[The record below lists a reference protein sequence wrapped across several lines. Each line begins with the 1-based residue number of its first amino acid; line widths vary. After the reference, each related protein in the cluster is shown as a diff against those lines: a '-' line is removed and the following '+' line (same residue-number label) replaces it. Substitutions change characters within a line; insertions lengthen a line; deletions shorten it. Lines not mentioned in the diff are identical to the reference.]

1 MTDSKSTQHTPSKLS
16 NEATRHPPFMF
27 RLVNS
32 TASFGSLKFSLESQ
46 NAQFDGNM
54 NKDQPTG
61 TRTTG
66 RPRCALIE
74 SSTVILTHIEF
85 QLEAIISPL
94 LITST
99 DSSPDASSFVTLV
112 SCVIQTGTPL
122 IPSFTEI
129 MSEQPSS
136 TAAVVTVASASISS
150 LSLLGESGI
159 ASTVNSKSSSPRLST
174 IVTTS
179 HFHNLTATPLP
190 HSQPRHRPT
199 QVLAGNEMVRVDDA
213 LYGTVAS
220 ILGHSQSFDL
230 INSTLLECE
239 NPRTTRNEDDATIKN
254 ITGTHTFT
262 SWTGSFRNETG
273 FTHYHF
279 TSCIITSTEQTQ
291 AFNIILIAGLSGAV
305 KLTNCSFTIDCKSYD
320 VTLMNLRGVTEGKQ
334 SLSIDS
340 CSVKFDKNETL
351 PQTSTQIQ
359 TYYSIMTDITHSTF
373 ESPKGDSRTRTFVA
387 FDSVAFIQTN
397 NCLFKGQTTSSSGSV
412 FLHSNAYQILLLSD
426 SLFEGNKAGGHGGS
440 LATNYA
446 HQSFSRCVFRK
457 NEADMRG
464 GALYMHYPQHLFLE
478 DTHFDNNKAKEKLTT
493 TNDYAHYRGN
503 DIHLTTHN
511 ISFFSTVNVIG
522 CTSST
527 PSNKIGFYHTA
538 VNNADFADQKKFFPA
553 PIETKAKQLFV
564 ETGRTGE
571 DCDESNPCSF
581 VSAAISKAESIFTQI
596 HVAVG
601 DYSLS
606 DETITKSIQIVG
618 QGWMVNSTKSTILK
632 MGEVC
637 VGSNGNLTLTS
648 LSLKPLNTSSVILSH
663 SAATATSLVKDVRIE
678 NVAQHTVPL
687 FSFSQGKATLRVC
700 TFNTIA
706 LTTSAAVSVSGS
718 ASLTLYQVWFMHIS
732 SLSTT
737 GGSCL
742 DVNTSA
748 SVSIEMSDASRCS
761 SNGPAGAFFITKVGS
776 STLTLK
782 SLIFTENKASLS
794 LSQIGNDIVLS
805 GFLPSFV
812 SISSPISSVSNK
824 PHCLVRDNLLDCQ
837 IQNFQIPNFGY
848 HEYGIHHP
856 INTRFYFGLP
866 MSQFKG
872 VSQTVNNLVSPGTQV
887 DIRIKNTD
895 TIIMED
901 TTFTNRKADLRLLVI
916 QHNSTSPT
924 SRYLLREDV
933 TLRLIS
939 GQIQLPADP
948 LTTPFI
954 VDGSNSLLL
963 LGSTTITLPPILSR
977 PFIINKAGTT
987 HMNGAGFNS
996 HLSLQGCSFI
1006 ESLSGTVNVDY
1017 RTISNV
1023 HSDVDGSYLNAKNTS
1038 LQFQRFEFVNCSAKN
1053 GGALFAVLD
1062 GSNFIQFQFYA
1073 PYTTSFRDCRATALD
1088 ENGVLVGKG
1097 GAIYVKGTST
1107 DARPI
1112 RFNTTALNHARF
1124 ENNTAGRGNDIFI
1137 ESSLFAGKTVDQIPV
1152 FGGGSLSSMYRVAIE
1167 GRDSEEDKETIHY
1180 FLPSPSI
1187 SVNGSVIEPISGVSG
1202 KDDDNC
1208 KWVDTPC
1215 ATLEFGVKHLKQ
1227 KYEDG
1232 RHFPQQIRFVWN
1244 MTYTEKAIVITEQDI
1259 TVSGTTTT
1267 NAKTAKVLRSIL
1279 EVDKDAVEGSF
1290 IFTINNTA
1298 QLAVTNLDIHPI
1310 AKCGLFDLK
1319 DDAHSLKLDGV
1330 GVICSDS
1337 ESYRH
1342 PFIKSTKHPVTLQNC
1357 HFNTTDESRGPAICA
1372 VPLVSFSSTEHS
1384 FSIKSSS
1391 FKSFS
1396 VSGHALLAITT
1407 EQPISFVSVKFD
1419 DITQTVSG
1427 KARCIHVTSSSL
1439 GTVVTASLWTGSF
1452 SPTQHLLDFVG
1463 CDSSLT
1469 SDHPFF
1475 ESSLLFHLLPPT
1487 GTVVAGQTPDNEE
1500 SEHPE
1505 CGTDRLRCSTLNSAL
1520 SSALSHSLSTHI
1532 DVAGQVNLSSP
1543 LEVTTTATFSSSSGK
1558 QTVAQSSAG
1567 TVTMNKIGDTLS
1579 FVSLMFSLD
1588 HSSLISSLFHVS
1600 TGTLS
1605 LTACD
1610 IGTPTMTT
1618 LNEICLSLAD
1628 VADGA
1633 SLSLTGSVF
1642 QNVKFS
1648 HPSLGTAIVLRL
1660 GSSFSSDTASLF
1672 SSVSSNAAG
1681 SLVFVESADISS
1693 TAQLPSF
1700 ILLKTTMEPLP
1711 SRLFTDE
1718 EKKRFVGKVDG
1729 KDAESLLFFWFPHS
1743 ANDATLDVDGNGEDH
1758 PNCGLPQLPC
1768 RTLETGFTS
1777 LKATKSALFLNSP
1790 DRIKTVLATAFAEQT
1805 IKSKN
1810 EKHEVT
1816 IECMGGLTVSTNQ
1829 QLILYTIAFVFEA
1842 GKRTS
1847 PFASVS
1853 AGSLQLMSCSFGTDT
1868 PTALG
1873 SSLLHVKGSVEVES
1887 SSFSKLSTTDEKG
1900 LIWMEQANQNIV
1912 SFVSTTIACCTS
1924 SSAPLI
1930 SLTLSSTSRQDS
1942 WDFDFSGISFT
1953 EPSSNDAP
1961 TGTLVFIS
1969 GSSFATQIVP
1979 SRFPLINSET
1989 DENKFWGFDSLTSVD
2004 SSLLVYLVEIGS
2016 EVDVDGKKGKD
2027 IAYCGHFGVACQTIG
2042 KGIGRGTAEHASKQ
2056 INIQDATKMDERIT
2070 PNSITLS
2077 IVGETGQQPIS
2088 VLEEGQFEIKNGKL
2102 VLSSL
2107 SFETDVA
2114 SFARSLIALHTA
2126 GSLTITSCSF
2136 TSFSSSTS
2144 PSVLSA
2150 TIQPTQSVTLS
2161 NTSFISCNSTAST
2174 RSGVLDVT
2182 LSEGSTFTLTHST
2195 KPFASCSSP
2204 KATANQIFI
2213 SSPSFGQRHQL
2224 RWQTLL
2230 GKEGDHPVPVPLFLY
2245 FSSLGEEVFISND
2258 SCDVSVCGFSEYP
2271 CASLAA
2277 LHSRIEDTPDTTVT
2291 FRTSIDHSAELT
2303 FTEDTTLAGNEQHLV
2318 IKETSTSETP
2328 NSLFTIRAN
2337 MSIEQLFVEI
2347 PSTFQ
2352 HSSLLQCQSGS
2363 LEMSNCSLTQKGST
2377 PIPSTL
2383 IQILAGSSL
2392 SVSKTFFTRVI
2403 SSNEKAGVISAI
2415 ITESTYFLLN
2425 NNTFA
2430 SCSCSGQANAI
2441 FLELENTTTVHADS
2455 FDYLMTDLV
2464 LDSSSSNSDTEIEID
2479 VFVVGN
2485 NLDKTMTSTKW
2496 ENSFSREK
2504 GSSLWGEDTA
2514 TGLNISL
2521 LPYLVALEGPV
2532 EIDDDGKGFEKCGHF
2547 FLFCNSL
2554 ELGLRRMKEASVA
2567 TMKVM
2572 EKITTTTLLEPKC
2585 DLCIYGNEES
2595 STLSFSLDGCFVNS
2609 PKDATPSSL
2618 SFSSLAIIV
2627 PSESNHQSL
2636 FSSLSGTLSFTS
2648 CTVTGSFSNPIIFSL
2663 ITLTTGDLLFSFTH
2677 SKSIALQS
2685 TPLIASSGS
2694 ITMTNC
2700 NFTSISR
2707 VDGLGCV
2714 LEADSSG
2721 SILVQHCLFVSCISN
2736 STTNWIHLL
2745 GADTHTLNK
2754 ENWEGTLNT
2763 SSLRSSVL
2771 LSTSLLSASSIS
2783 GADPFD
2789 PHSLLYEFYP
2799 RTTPRIVVQKDEKN
2813 EDHPLCGSGELPC
2826 LSVDTSVD
2834 LTKVRTVEINGEGE
2848 VKTQMKMDG
2857 DFLTIEGH
2865 KKRGVVKIVG
2875 KGQIVNNVFDDP
2887 DTLLLSFVS
2896 LDLSQSTLE
2905 EGGIVVNENGEVKLD
2920 SNIVSSLS
2928 TIRSSLIQLTGGQ
2941 AVVVNLT
2948 LTDLSFS
2955 PTVFDFSS
2963 FDSVSL
2969 SEISTTNCSIG
2980 KFVKASEGTRFSLK
2994 SSSFVGSTTTP
3005 SENEEQEEDLQEN
3018 VCDWPDSFMSLINT
3032 TSTIEM
3038 SKFSHLQI
3046 GAVEMDGGSL
3056 TIDGSIFH
3064 DNAVDNSSF
3073 PSVRRNIH
3081 CLAGRLT
3088 METLSGG
3095 DGQLAGSSAWIA
3107 VEEGCQFSSLI
3118 VDAHAPLFIP
3128 TLLPSLSKV
3137 ETNKKTAQ
3145 KTVKLAGKLL
3155 IPCGLSLEVFEW
3167 NEKSKTATD
3176 KSTEISLVTA
3186 NIQNWNETS
3195 LELILNESSLSNTL
3209 NVEHEWRLRLVFGDG
3224 VAGVEW
3230 ITLKQSRAAEK
3241 KAQTTQAM
3249 KVLLPI
3255 VISVIAAL
3263 ALFTIIVCVVCCRR
3277 KAKQS
3282 EEKQNLLNQQE
3293 LDHVEVK
3300 VDVEESM
3307 NMMADRFSNNF
3318 PPKTLSESKLEGA
3331 GFTGNVELT
3340 KKEDEEGEEE
3350 PHTTAKF
3357 LCEAM
3362 RCDGSFEMCVVD
3374 TRHSLHTRIHKPAP
3388 NAPPLPRF
3396 QIAFEI
3402 IEGLKRMSKED
3413 TLQRFLSKLN
3423 PHRILLGTEDQV
3435 FLKVEET
3442 AAVPPDKQQL
3452 HPPNANDPHPTPHP
3466 HHLDAISSYDNDNLQ
3481 RWVAPELGETDK
3493 TRDTAEGRSKEDLVK
3508 ASVFSLGLV
3517 LLEMETGIVPF
3528 GEIDG
3533 INAQRQLG
3541 TGTRPNMTDVGAEMK
3556 DLISECLDVD
3566 KTARPTLSTVEE
3578 RLIEIG
3584 QKTEQLTSGEA
3595 ESIQDQLKKRTA
3607 AAPI

>member
-1 MTDSKSTQHTPSKLS
+1 MLQFAFVSLLFLLSTEISTDLQTLFEHIPNEIRLPKADFNCEAYLFESTNISILGENGTVIKLLSQKLTQHAPNLPT
-16 NEATRHPPFMF
+16 NQEAKHPPFIF
-27 RLVNS
+27 RIVNS
-32 TASFGSLKFSLESQ
+32 TASFGSLKLSLESQ
-46 NAQFDGNM
+46 NAQFDKNM
-54 NKDQPTG
+54 IKDQTTG
-61 TRTTG
+61 TRAADF
-66 RPRCALIE
+66 PRCAIVE
-74 SSTVILTHIEF
+74 SSTLLLTQIEF
-85 QLEAIISPL
+85 QLETIISPL

-99 DSSPDASSFVTLV
+99 DSLADASSSVTLV
-112 SCVIQTGTPL
+112 SCVVQTGTPL

-136 TAAVVTVASASISS
+136 TAAVVTVASVSILS

-159 ASTVNSKSSSPRLST
+159 ASTVNSRSSPPHLST
-174 IVTTS
+174 IVTSS
-179 HFHNLTATPLP
+179 HFHNLTATPVP

-199 QVLAGNEMVRVDDA
+199 QVLTGNEMSRVDDA

-239 NPRTTRNEDDATIKN
+239 NPRTGRNADDPTIKN
-254 ITGTHTFT
+254 ITGTYTFT
-262 SWTGSFRNETG
+262 SSAGYFRNETG

-279 TSCIITSTEQTQ
+279 TSCIITSTEQT
-291 AFNIILIAGLSGAV
+291 ASFTIINIGSLSGAV
-305 KLTNCSFTIDCKSYD
+305 KLTSCSITIDCQHFH
-320 VTLMNLRGVTEGKQ
+320 VTVMFLKGAAEGRQ

-340 CSVKFDKNETL
+340 CCVKYDKNDAL
-351 PQTSTQIQ
+351 AQTNNQIL
-359 TYYSIMTDITHSTF
+359 TYYSVMTDITHSTF
-373 ESPKGDSRTRTFVA
+373 ESPKGDSRTRTFLPA
-387 FDSVAFIQTN
+387 DSVAFIQVN
-397 NCLFKGQTTSSSGSV
+397 NCRFKGQTTSSTGSV
-412 FLHSNAYQILLLSD
+412 FSFSGTYQICLLSD
-426 SLFEGNKAGGHGGS
+426 SLFEGNKAGAFGGS
-440 LATNYA
+440 VATSYA
-446 HQSFSRCVFRK
+446 HQSFSRCVFRQ

-464 GALYMHYPQHLFLE
+464 GALYLIHPQHLFFE
-478 DTHFDNNKAKEKLTT
+478 DTHFDNNKAKEKLST

-503 DIHLTTHN
+503 DIASTPN
-511 ISFFSTVNVIG
+511 CSFYTETNVIG

-527 PSNKIGFYHTA
+527 PSNKIGYYNSA
-538 VNNADFADQKKFFPA
+538 VGNADLADQNKYFPT
-553 PIETKAKQLFV
+553 PIETKVNQLFV

-571 DCDESNPCSF
+571 DCDESNPCPL
-581 VSAAISKAESIFTQI
+581 VSTAVSKAESIFTQI

-601 DYSLS
+601 DCSLS

-618 QGWMVNSTKSTILK
+618 QGWMVNSTKSTTLK
-632 MGEVC
+632 MGGVT
-637 VGSNGNLTLTS
+637 VGSYGNLTLTS
-648 LSLKPLNTSSVILSH
+648 LSLKPLNTSSVLLSH

-678 NVAQHTVPL
+678 NLEQHTVPL
-687 FSFSQGKATLRVC
+687 FSFSQGTATLRVC
-700 TFNTIA
+700 AFNTIA
-706 LTTSAAVSVSGS
+706 LTTSAAVSVNGS
-718 ASLTLYQVWFMHIS
+718 ASLTLYQVWFMHVS

-761 SNGPAGAFFITKVGS
+761 SNGPTGAFFITKVGS

-782 SLIFTENKASLS
+782 SLIFTENKASSS

-805 GFLPSFV
+805 GFPFSFV
-812 SISSPISSVSNK
+812 SISSPISSVSAK
-824 PHCLVRDNLLDCQ
+824 PHCLVVDSQLNGQ

-872 VSQTVNNLVSPGTQV
+872 VSQTVNDLVSPGTQV
-887 DIRIKNTD
+887 DIRIKND
-895 TIIMED
+895 VPIIMEE
-901 TTFTNRKADLRLLVI
+901 TTFSNRTAYLRLLVI

-924 SRYLLREDV
+924 SCYTLREDV
-933 TLRLIS
+933 TFRLIG

-948 LTTPFI
+948 DTTPFI
-954 VDGSNSLLL
+954 VDGSTSLFMLTT
-963 LGSTTITLPPILSR
+963 STITLPPILSR

-987 HMNGAGFNS
+987 HMNSASFNS
-996 HLSLQGCSFI
+996 TLSLQGCSFI
-1006 ESLSGTVNVDY
+1006 ESLSGTVKVDY
-1017 RTISNV
+1017 LTISNI
-1023 HSDVDGSYLNAKNTS
+1023 HSDVNGSYLNAKNTS
-1038 LQFQRFEFVNCSAKN
+1038 LQFHSFEFVNCSAQH
-1053 GGALFAVLD
+1053 GGALFVVLD
-1062 GSNFIQFQFYA
+1062 SSHYIQFQFIA

-1107 DARPI
+1107 NSRPI

-1124 ENNTAGRGNDIFI
+1124 ENNTAARGNDVFI

-1152 FGGGSLSSMYRVAIE
+1152 FGGGSLSNMYRVAIE

-1187 SVNGSVIEPISGVSG
+1187 SVNGSVIEPISGPSG
-1202 KDDDNC
+1202 TDDDNC
-1208 KWVDTPC
+1208 KWTGTHC
-1215 ATLEFGVKHLKQ
+1215 ATLTFGVKHLKQ

-1244 MTYTEKAIVITEQDI
+1244 MTYTEKAIVITDQDI

-1290 IFTINNTA
+1290 VFTIENKSL
-1298 QLAVTNLDIHPI
+1298 LAVTNLDIHPV
-1310 AKCGLFDLK
+1310 ARCGMFDLK

-1330 GVICSDS
+1330 CLICSDS

-1342 PFIKSTKHPVTLQNC
+1342 PLIKSTKHPVSLQNC
-1357 HFNTTDESRGPAICA
+1357 HFNTTDASIGQAIFA
-1372 VPLVSFSSTEHS
+1372 VPLVSFSSTEYS

-1396 VSGHALLAITT
+1396 VSGHALIAVTT
-1407 EQPISFVSVKFD
+1407 KQPISFVSVKFD

-1427 KARCIHVTSSSL
+1427 KARCVHVTSSSL
-1439 GTVVTASLWTGSF
+1439 STVVTPSGWSSF
-1452 SPTQHLLDFVG
+1452 TPTQPLLDFIG

-1532 DVAGQVNLSSP
+1532 NVAGQVNLSSP

-1567 TVTMNKIGDTLS
+1567 SVTMNKIGHTLS
-1579 FVSLMFSLD
+1579 CDSLMFSLD
-1588 HSSLISSLFHVS
+1588 HSR
-1600 TGTLS
+1600 TLS

-1610 IGTPTMTT
+1610 IGTPTVTSLSET
-1618 LNEICLSLAD
+1618 CLSLAD

-1648 HPSLGTAIVLRL
+1648 HPSLGSAIVLRL
-1660 GSSFSSDTASLF
+1660 GSSFSFDTSSLF
-1672 SSVSSNAAG
+1672 SSVSSNAIG

-1700 ILLKTTMEPLP
+1700 VLLKTTMEPLP

-1743 ANDATLDVDGNGEDH
+1743 AKEATLDVDANGEVH

-1768 RTLETGFTS
+1768 RTLESGFAS
-1777 LKATKSALFLNSP
+1777 LKATKSAVLLNNA
-1790 DRIKTVLATAFAEQT
+1790 DRIKTVLAAAFAEQT
-1805 IKSKN
+1805 IKSKS
-1810 EKHEVT
+1810 EKQEVT
-1816 IECMGGLTVSTNQ
+1816 IECSGGLSVSTNQ
-1829 QLILYTIAFVFEA
+1829 QLILDTIVFVFEA

-1868 PTALG
+1868 PTSLG
-1873 SSLLHVKGSVEVES
+1873 SSLLHVKGSLEVES

-1900 LIWMEQANQNIV
+1900 LIWMEQTDLNVV
-1912 SFVSTTIACCTS
+1912 SFVSTTITCCTS

-1930 SLTLSSTSRQDS
+1930 SLTFSSTSQQDS

-1953 EPSSNDAP
+1953 ESSSNDAP
-1961 TGTLVFIS
+1961 TGTLVFIA
-1969 GSSFATQIVP
+1969 GSSFATHIVP

-1989 DENKFWGFDSLTSVD
+1989 DENKFWGFDSSTSVD

-2027 IAYCGHFGVACQTIG
+2027 IAHCGHFGVACSTIG
-2042 KGIGRGTAEHASKQ
+2042 KGIGRGTAEDASKQ
-2056 INIQDATKMDERIT
+2056 INIQDATKVDERIT

-2077 IVGETGQQPIS
+2077 IVGETGQRPIS
-2088 VLEEGQFEIKNGKL
+2088 
-2102 VLSSL
+2102 
-2107 SFETDVA
+2107 
-2114 SFARSLIALHTA
+2114 
-2126 GSLTITSCSF
+2126 GSLAVTSCSF

-2144 PSVLSA
+2144 PSILSA
-2150 TIQPTQSVTLS
+2150 TIQPAQSVILS
-2161 NTSFISCNSTAST
+2161 EISFVSCNSTDST

-2182 LSEGSTFTLTHST
+2182 LSEGSTFTLTHSINR
-2195 KPFASCSSP
+2195 FASCSSP
-2204 KATANQIFI
+2204 KATANLIFI
-2213 SSPSFGQRHQL
+2213 SHPSLSESVISSCLQFVWTKTSDSL
-2224 RWQTLL
+2224 ADFA
-2230 GKEGDHPVPVPLFLY
+2230 GKEAEHPVP
-2245 FSSLGEEVFISND
+2245 I
-2258 SCDVSVCGFSEYP
+2258 
-2271 CASLAA
+2271 LAE
-2277 LHSRIEDTPDTTVT
+2277 S
-2291 FRTSIDHSAELT
+2291 TSI
-2303 FTEDTTLAGNEQHLV
+2303 
-2318 IKETSTSETP
+2318 
-2328 NSLFTIRAN
+2328 
-2337 MSIEQLFVEI
+2337 
-2347 PSTFQ
+2347 
-2352 HSSLLQCQSGS
+2352 
-2363 LEMSNCSLTQKGST
+2363 
-2377 PIPSTL
+2377 
-2383 IQILAGSSL
+2383 
-2392 SVSKTFFTRVI
+2392 
-2403 SSNEKAGVISAI
+2403 
-2415 ITESTYFLLN
+2415 LLN
-2425 NNTFA
+2425 NNTFT
-2430 SCSCSGQANAI
+2430 SCTCSGQANAI

-2464 LDSSSSNSDTEIEID
+2464 FDSHSSNSDTEIEID

-2554 ELGLRRMKEASVA
+2554 ELGLRRMKDASVD

-2572 EKITTTTLLEPKC
+2572 EDHCNDSTRTEVRSVHLRERRIVNTVLLVGW
-2585 DLCIYGNEES
+2585 L
-2595 STLSFSLDGCFVNS
+2595 LRQFSERYNS
-2609 PKDATPSSL
+2609 VQSVL
-2618 SFSSLAIIV
+2618 L
-2627 PSESNHQSL
+2627 SL

-2648 CTVTGSFSNPIIFSL
+2648 CTIAGSSPNPVAFSL
-2663 ITLTTGDLLFSFTH
+2663 ITLTTGDLLFLHTLEISC
-2677 SKSIALQS
+2677 LQS

-2694 ITMTNC
+2694 ISMTNC

-2783 GADPFD
+2783 DID

-2799 RTTPRIVVQKDEKN
+2799 RVEHRLLFRRMGRMRTIHSVEVLSFLAYLWT
-2813 EDHPLCGSGELPC
+2813 LP
-2826 LSVDTSVD
+2826 VD

-2920 SNIVSSLS
+2920 SNI
-2928 TIRSSLIQLTGGQ
+2928 LTGGQ

-2955 PTVFDFSS
+2955 RTVFDFSS

-2969 SEISTTNCSIG
+2969 PRKERASLSNRARSSEAPPLPLKMKSKTEQTMSATG
-2980 KFVKASEGTRFSLK
+2980 QTRAVK
-2994 SSSFVGSTTTP
+2994 V
-3005 SENEEQEEDLQEN
+3005 
-3018 VCDWPDSFMSLINT
+3018 
-3032 TSTIEM
+3032 
-3038 SKFSHLQI
+3038 
-3046 GAVEMDGGSL
+3046 DGGSL
-3056 TIDGSIFH
+3056 TVEGSIFH
-3064 DNAVDNSSF
+3064 DNSVVNSSF

-3081 CLAGRLT
+3081 CVSG
-3088 METLSGG
+3088 ETYDGNTEWG
-3095 DGQLAGSSAWIA
+3095 DGTKDFPSAWIK
-3107 VEEGCQFSSLI
+3107 VEEGCQFS
-3118 VDAHAPLFIP
+3118 
-3128 TLLPSLSKV
+3128 KV
-3137 ETNKKTAQ
+3137 ETKQEDSA

-3167 NEKSKTATD
+3167 NEKSKTETD
-3176 KSTEISLVTA
+3176 KSTEISLATA

-3224 VAGVEW
+3224 VAGTEW
-3230 ITLKQSRAAEK
+3230 ITVKQSRAAESSNDSSDEGS
-3241 KAQTTQAM
+3241 ASHRDLCHRCTCSLHNHRVRG
-3249 KVLLPI
+3249 VLSSKSKT
-3255 VISVIAAL
+3255 VG
-3263 ALFTIIVCVVCCRR
+3263 R
-3277 KAKQS
+3277 
-3282 EEKQNLLNQQE
+3282 EQNLLNQQE

-3318 PPKTLSESKLEGA
+3318 QPNTLSESKLEGQA
-3331 GFTGNVELT
+3331 
-3340 KKEDEEGEEE
+3340 
-3350 PHTTAKF
+3350 
-3357 LCEAM
+3357 
-3362 RCDGSFEMCVVD
+3362 
-3374 TRHSLHTRIHKPAP
+3374 
-3388 NAPPLPRF
+3388 
-3396 QIAFEI
+3396 
-3402 IEGLKRMSKED
+3402 
-3413 TLQRFLSKLN
+3413 
-3423 PHRILLGTEDQV
+3423 LLGLLRLKSLDADLQIGLGAD
-3435 FLKVEET
+3435 LKVYT
-3442 AAVPPDKQQL
+3442 QIC
-3452 HPPNANDPHPTPHP
+3452 HF
-3466 HHLDAISSYDNDNLQ
+3466 
-3481 RWVAPELGETDK
+3481 
-3493 TRDTAEGRSKEDLVK
+3493 LVH
-3508 ASVFSLGLV
+3508 F
-3517 LLEMETGIVPF
+3517 
-3528 GEIDG
+3528 
-3533 INAQRQLG
+3533 N
-3541 TGTRPNMTDVGAEMK
+3541 
-3556 DLISECLDVD
+3556 
-3566 KTARPTLSTVEE
+3566 
-3578 RLIEIG
+3578 
-3584 QKTEQLTSGEA
+3584 
-3595 ESIQDQLKKRTA
+3595 
-3607 AAPI
+3607 

>member
-1 MTDSKSTQHTPSKLS
+1 
-16 NEATRHPPFMF
+16 
-27 RLVNS
+27 
-32 TASFGSLKFSLESQ
+32 
-46 NAQFDGNM
+46 
-54 NKDQPTG
+54 
-61 TRTTG
+61 
-66 RPRCALIE
+66 
-74 SSTVILTHIEF
+74 
-85 QLEAIISPL
+85 
-94 LITST
+94 
-99 DSSPDASSFVTLV
+99 
-112 SCVIQTGTPL
+112 
-122 IPSFTEI
+122 
-129 MSEQPSS
+129 
-136 TAAVVTVASASISS
+136 
-150 LSLLGESGI
+150 
-159 ASTVNSKSSSPRLST
+159 
-174 IVTTS
+174 
-179 HFHNLTATPLP
+179 
-190 HSQPRHRPT
+190 
-199 QVLAGNEMVRVDDA
+199 
-213 LYGTVAS
+213 
-220 ILGHSQSFDL
+220 
-230 INSTLLECE
+230 
-239 NPRTTRNEDDATIKN
+239 
-254 ITGTHTFT
+254 
-262 SWTGSFRNETG
+262 
-273 FTHYHF
+273 
-279 TSCIITSTEQTQ
+279 
-291 AFNIILIAGLSGAV
+291 
-305 KLTNCSFTIDCKSYD
+305 
-320 VTLMNLRGVTEGKQ
+320 
-334 SLSIDS
+334 
-340 CSVKFDKNETL
+340 
-351 PQTSTQIQ
+351 
-359 TYYSIMTDITHSTF
+359 
-373 ESPKGDSRTRTFVA
+373 
-387 FDSVAFIQTN
+387 
-397 NCLFKGQTTSSSGSV
+397 
-412 FLHSNAYQILLLSD
+412 
-426 SLFEGNKAGGHGGS
+426 
-440 LATNYA
+440 
-446 HQSFSRCVFRK
+446 
-457 NEADMRG
+457 
-464 GALYMHYPQHLFLE
+464 
-478 DTHFDNNKAKEKLTT
+478 
-493 TNDYAHYRGN
+493 
-503 DIHLTTHN
+503 
-511 ISFFSTVNVIG
+511 
-522 CTSST
+522 
-527 PSNKIGFYHTA
+527 
-538 VNNADFADQKKFFPA
+538 
-553 PIETKAKQLFV
+553 
-564 ETGRTGE
+564 
-571 DCDESNPCSF
+571 
-581 VSAAISKAESIFTQI
+581 
-596 HVAVG
+596 
-601 DYSLS
+601 
-606 DETITKSIQIVG
+606 
-618 QGWMVNSTKSTILK
+618 
-632 MGEVC
+632 
-637 VGSNGNLTLTS
+637 
-648 LSLKPLNTSSVILSH
+648 
-663 SAATATSLVKDVRIE
+663 
-678 NVAQHTVPL
+678 
-687 FSFSQGKATLRVC
+687 
-700 TFNTIA
+700 
-706 LTTSAAVSVSGS
+706 
-718 ASLTLYQVWFMHIS
+718 
-732 SLSTT
+732 
-737 GGSCL
+737 
-742 DVNTSA
+742 
-748 SVSIEMSDASRCS
+748 
-761 SNGPAGAFFITKVGS
+761 
-776 STLTLK
+776 
-782 SLIFTENKASLS
+782 
-794 LSQIGNDIVLS
+794 
-805 GFLPSFV
+805 
-812 SISSPISSVSNK
+812 
-824 PHCLVRDNLLDCQ
+824 
-837 IQNFQIPNFGY
+837 
-848 HEYGIHHP
+848 
-856 INTRFYFGLP
+856 
-866 MSQFKG
+866 
-872 VSQTVNNLVSPGTQV
+872 
-887 DIRIKNTD
+887 
-895 TIIMED
+895 
-901 TTFTNRKADLRLLVI
+901 
-916 QHNSTSPT
+916 
-924 SRYLLREDV
+924 
-933 TLRLIS
+933 
-939 GQIQLPADP
+939 
-948 LTTPFI
+948 
-954 VDGSNSLLL
+954 
-963 LGSTTITLPPILSR
+963 
-977 PFIINKAGTT
+977 
-987 HMNGAGFNS
+987 
-996 HLSLQGCSFI
+996 
-1006 ESLSGTVNVDY
+1006 
-1017 RTISNV
+1017 
-1023 HSDVDGSYLNAKNTS
+1023 
-1038 LQFQRFEFVNCSAKN
+1038 
-1053 GGALFAVLD
+1053 
-1062 GSNFIQFQFYA
+1062 
-1073 PYTTSFRDCRATALD
+1073 
-1088 ENGVLVGKG
+1088 
-1097 GAIYVKGTST
+1097 
-1107 DARPI
+1107 
-1112 RFNTTALNHARF
+1112 
-1124 ENNTAGRGNDIFI
+1124 
-1137 ESSLFAGKTVDQIPV
+1137 
-1152 FGGGSLSSMYRVAIE
+1152 
-1167 GRDSEEDKETIHY
+1167 
-1180 FLPSPSI
+1180 
-1187 SVNGSVIEPISGVSG
+1187 
-1202 KDDDNC
+1202 
-1208 KWVDTPC
+1208 
-1215 ATLEFGVKHLKQ
+1215 
-1227 KYEDG
+1227 
-1232 RHFPQQIRFVWN
+1232 
-1244 MTYTEKAIVITEQDI
+1244 
-1259 TVSGTTTT
+1259 
-1267 NAKTAKVLRSIL
+1267 
-1279 EVDKDAVEGSF
+1279 
-1290 IFTINNTA
+1290 
-1298 QLAVTNLDIHPI
+1298 
-1310 AKCGLFDLK
+1310 
-1319 DDAHSLKLDGV
+1319 
-1330 GVICSDS
+1330 
-1337 ESYRH
+1337 
-1342 PFIKSTKHPVTLQNC
+1342 
-1357 HFNTTDESRGPAICA
+1357 
-1372 VPLVSFSSTEHS
+1372 
-1384 FSIKSSS
+1384 
-1391 FKSFS
+1391 
-1396 VSGHALLAITT
+1396 
-1407 EQPISFVSVKFD
+1407 
-1419 DITQTVSG
+1419 
-1427 KARCIHVTSSSL
+1427 
-1439 GTVVTASLWTGSF
+1439 
-1452 SPTQHLLDFVG
+1452 
-1463 CDSSLT
+1463 
-1469 SDHPFF
+1469 
-1475 ESSLLFHLLPPT
+1475 
-1487 GTVVAGQTPDNEE
+1487 
-1500 SEHPE
+1500 
-1505 CGTDRLRCSTLNSAL
+1505 
-1520 SSALSHSLSTHI
+1520 
-1532 DVAGQVNLSSP
+1532 
-1543 LEVTTTATFSSSSGK
+1543 
-1558 QTVAQSSAG
+1558 
-1567 TVTMNKIGDTLS
+1567 
-1579 FVSLMFSLD
+1579 MFSLD
-1588 HSSLISSLFHVS
+1588 HSR
-1600 TGTLS
+1600 TLS

-1633 SLSLTGSVF
+1633 SLQSDRI
-1642 QNVKFS
+1642 
-1648 HPSLGTAIVLRL
+1648 AIVLRL

-1693 TAQLPSF
+1693 TAH
-1700 ILLKTTMEPLP
+1700 
-1711 SRLFTDE
+1711 RLFTDE

-2195 KPFASCSSP
+2195 KPFTSCSSP

-2213 SSPSFGQRHQL
+2213 SSPSLSPSVISSCLQFVWTKTSTSL
-2224 RWQTLL
+2224 ADFA

-2277 LHSRIEDTPDTTVT
+2277 LHSRIGDTPDTTVT

-2363 LEMSNCSLTQKGST
+2363 LEMSNCSLTQKDST

-2383 IQILAGSSL
+2383 IQILSGSSL

-2455 FDYLMTDLV
+2455 FDYLMTNLV

-2554 ELGLRRMKEASVA
+2554 ELGLRRMKDASVD

-2572 EKITTTTLLEPKC
+2572 ERITATTQLEPQC
-2585 DLCIYGNEES
+2585 DLCIEGNDES
-2595 STLSFSLDGCFVNS
+2595 STLSFSLDGCFINS
-2609 PKDATPSSL
+2609 PKDATPSKL

-2627 PSESNHQSL
+2627 PSESSHQSL

-2648 CTVTGSFSNPIIFSL
+2648 CTITGSSPNPIAFSL
-2663 ITLTTGDLLFSFTH
+2663 ISLTAGDLIFSFTH
-2677 SKSIALQS
+2677 SKSMVLQS
-2685 TPLIASSGS
+2685 TPLLASSGS
-2694 ITMTNC
+2694 ITMTND

-2721 SILVQHCLFVSCISN
+2721 SILVQHSLFVSCMSN

-2745 GADTHTLNK
+2745 GADANTLNK
-2754 ENWEGTLNT
+2754 ENWEGTLNA

-2771 LSTSLLSASSIS
+2771 LSTSTPSASSVSDI
-2783 GADPFD
+2783 D

-2799 RTTPRIVVQKDEKN
+2799 RVEHRIVVQKDSTN
-2813 EDHPLCGSGELPC
+2813 EDHALCGSPELPC
-2826 LSVDTSVD
+2826 LSVDTSVG

-2848 VKTQMKMDG
+2848 VKTQMRMDG

-2865 KKRGVVKIVG
+2865 KKRGVVKMVG

-2896 LDLSQSTLE
+2896 LDLSRSTLE

-2920 SNIVSSLS
+2920 SNTVSSLS
-2928 TIRSSLIQLTGGQ
+2928 TIRSSLVQLTGGQ
-2941 AVVVNLT
+2941 AVVLNLT
-2948 LTDLSFS
+2948 LSGLSFS
-2955 PTVFDFSS
+2955 RTVFDFSS

-2969 SEISTTNCSIG
+2969 FEVSTTNCSIE
-2980 KFVKASEGTRFSLK
+2980 KFVKAAEGTRFSLK
-2994 SSSFVGSTTTP
+2994 SSSFVGSNTSP
-3005 SENEEQEEDLQEN
+3005 SENEEKEEDLQEN
-3018 VCDWPDSFMSLINT
+3018 VCDWPDSFVFLINT
-3032 TSTIEM
+3032 TSSFE
-3038 SKFSHLQI
+3038 SVKFTHHTQ
-3046 GAVEMDGGSL
+3046 GAVKVDGGSL
-3056 TIDGSIFH
+3056 TVEGSIFH
-3064 DNAVDNSSF
+3064 DNAVVNSSF

-3081 CLAGRLT
+3081 CVSGELT

-3095 DGQLAGSSAWIA
+3095 DGTKDFPSAWIK
-3107 VEEGCQFSSLI
+3107 VEEGCEFSSLI
-3118 VDAHAPLFIP
+3118 VDAHAPLFVP

-3167 NEKSKTATD
+3167 NERSKTETD
-3176 KSTEISLVTA
+3176 KSTEISLATA

-3209 NVEHEWRLRLVFGDG
+3209 SVEHEWQLRLVFGDG
-3224 VAGVEW
+3224 VAETEW
-3230 ITLKQSRAAEK
+3230 ITVKQSRAAEK
-3241 KAQTTQAM
+3241 KAQTTEAM

-3263 ALFTIIVCVVCCRR
+3263 ALFTIIVCVLCCRR

-3307 NMMADRFSNNF
+3307 NMMVDRFSNNF
-3318 PPKTLSESKLEGA
+3318 PPKTLSESKLENA
-3331 GFTGNVELT
+3331 GFTGNANLT

-3350 PHTTAKF
+3350 PHKTAQF

-3362 RCDGSFEMCVVD
+3362 KCDGSFEMCVVD

-3442 AAVPPDKQQL
+3442 AAVPPDKHPL
-3452 HPPNANDPHPTPHP
+3452 HPPNANEPHPTPHR

>member
-1 MTDSKSTQHTPSKLS
+1 MI
-16 NEATRHPPFMF
+16 
-27 RLVNS
+27 
-32 TASFGSLKFSLESQ
+32 LK
-46 NAQFDGNM
+46 
-54 NKDQPTG
+54 
-61 TRTTG
+61 R
-66 RPRCALIE
+66 
-74 SSTVILTHIEF
+74 
-85 QLEAIISPL
+85 
-94 LITST
+94 
-99 DSSPDASSFVTLV
+99 
-112 SCVIQTGTPL
+112 
-122 IPSFTEI
+122 
-129 MSEQPSS
+129 
-136 TAAVVTVASASISS
+136 VA
-150 LSLLGESGI
+150 
-159 ASTVNSKSSSPRLST
+159 
-174 IVTTS
+174 
-179 HFHNLTATPLP
+179 
-190 HSQPRHRPT
+190 
-199 QVLAGNEMVRVDDA
+199 
-213 LYGTVAS
+213 
-220 ILGHSQSFDL
+220 
-230 INSTLLECE
+230 
-239 NPRTTRNEDDATIKN
+239 
-254 ITGTHTFT
+254 
-262 SWTGSFRNETG
+262 
-273 FTHYHF
+273 
-279 TSCIITSTEQTQ
+279 
-291 AFNIILIAGLSGAV
+291 
-305 KLTNCSFTIDCKSYD
+305 
-320 VTLMNLRGVTEGKQ
+320 EGKQ

-340 CSVKFDKNETL
+340 CSVKFDKNDEL
-351 PQTSTQIQ
+351 PQTSTQIL

-373 ESPKGDSRTRTFVA
+373 ESPKGFPITNVLA
-387 FDSVAFIQTN
+387 INSVAFIQTN
-397 NCLFKGQTTSSSGSV
+397 NCQFKGQTTSTYGSV
-412 FLHSNAYQILLLSD
+412 FSHSSAYQIFLLSD
-426 SLFEGNKAGGHGGS
+426 SLFEGNRAETYGGCI
-440 LATNYA
+440 ATNYA
-446 HQSFSRCVFRK
+446 HQSFSRCVFRQ
-457 NEADMRG
+457 NVAGTRG
-464 GALYMHYPQHLFLE
+464 GALYLNIPQHLFLE
-478 DTHFDNNKAKEKLTT
+478 DTLRQQQGEGKAEHDSRGCTLQRNDIASSRIVPSTRRPMSLVARHRLLPT
-493 TNDYAHYRGN
+493 RSDYA
-503 DIHLTTHN
+503 
-511 ISFFSTVNVIG
+511 
-522 CTSST
+522 
-527 PSNKIGFYHTA
+527 
-538 VNNADFADQKKFFPA
+538 DQNKFFPA
-553 PIETKAKQLFV
+553 PIETKVKQLFV
-564 ETGRTGE
+564 EIGKTGE
-571 DCDESNPCSF
+571 NCNKSNPCPL
-581 VSAAISKAESIFTQI
+581 VSTAISKVVSIFAQI
-596 HVAVG
+596 HVTVG
-601 DYSLS
+601 EYSLS
-606 DETITKSIQIVG
+606 DEIITKSIQIVG
-618 QGWMVNSTKSTILK
+618 QGWMVNSTKSTTLT
-632 MGEVC
+632 MGGVC
-637 VGSNGNLTLTS
+637 VGNNGNLTLTS
-648 LSLKPLNTSSVILSH
+648 LSLKPLDTSSVLLSH
-663 SAATATSLVKDVRIE
+663 SATTAART
-678 NVAQHTVPL
+678 
-687 FSFSQGKATLRVC
+687 ATLRVC

-706 LTTSAAVSVSGS
+706 LTTSAAVSVNGS
-718 ASLTLYQVWFMHIS
+718 ASLALYQVWFMHIS
-732 SLSTT
+732 SLSTN

-782 SLIFTENKASLS
+782 TLIFTENKASSS

-805 GFLPSFV
+805 GFPFSFV
-812 SISSPISSVSNK
+812 SIASPISSVSDK
-824 PHCLVRDNLLDCQ
+824 PHCLVVDSQLNCQ

-872 VSQTVNNLVSPGTQV
+872 VSQTVNDLISPGTLA
-887 DIRIKNTD
+887 DIKIQNAD
-895 TIIMED
+895 PIIMEE
-901 TTFTNRKADLRLLVI
+901 TTFANRNTYLRLLII

-924 SRYLLREDV
+924 SCYTLREDA
-933 TLRLIS
+933 TLRLVEGRIK
-939 GQIQLPADP
+939 LPADP
-948 LTTPFI
+948 VTTPFV
-954 VDGSNSLLL
+954 VDGSTSLLWIT
-963 LGSTTITLPPILSR
+963 STTITLPPILSH

-996 HLSLQGCSFI
+996 PVTLRGHSFI
-1006 ESLSGTVNVDY
+1006 ESLSGTVKVDY

-1023 HSDVDGSYLNAKNTS
+1023 HSDVNGSYLNAKNTS
-1038 LQFQRFEFVNCSAKN
+1038 LQFQRFAFGNCSAQN
-1053 GGALFAVLD
+1053 GGALFVELG
-1062 GSNFIQFQFYA
+1062 GSNFIDFQY
-1073 PYTTSFRDCRATALD
+1073 YTPSPTSFRDCRATALD

-1107 DARPI
+1107 NSRPI

-1124 ENNTAGRGNDIFI
+1124 ENNTAARGNDVFI

-1152 FGGGSLSSMYRVAIE
+1152 FGGGSLSSMYRVVIE

-1187 SVNGSVIEPISGVSG
+1187 SVNGWTG
-1202 KDDDNC
+1202 
-1208 KWVDTPC
+1208 THC
-1215 ATLEFGVKHLKQ
+1215 ATLEFGVTHLKQ

-1244 MTYTEKAIVITEQDI
+1244 MTYTEKAIVITDQDI

-1267 NAKTAKVLRSIL
+1267 NANKAKVLRSIL
-1279 EVDKDAVEGSF
+1279 EVDENAVEGSF
-1290 IFTINNTA
+1290 VFTINNTA
-1298 QLAVTNLDIHPI
+1298 LLAVTNLDIHPI

-1330 GVICSDS
+1330 GVICSNS

-1342 PFIKSTKHPVTLQNC
+1342 PLIKSTKNPVTLQNC
-1357 HFNTTDESRGPAICA
+1357 HFNTTDASIGPAIFA

-1396 VSGHALLAITT
+1396 VSGHALLAVTA
-1407 EQPISFVSVKFD
+1407 EQPISFVSVKFENV
-1419 DITQTVSG
+1419 TQTDRS
-1427 KARCIHVTSSSL
+1427 RQLRIFWTSL
-1439 GTVVTASLWTGSF
+1439 DATA
-1452 SPTQHLLDFVG
+1452 
-1463 CDSSLT
+1463 LT

-1487 GTVVAGQTPDNEE
+1487 GTVVAGRTTDNEE

-1532 DVAGQVNLSSP
+1532 NVAGQVNLSSP

-1558 QTVAQSSAG
+1558 QIVAQSSTG
-1567 TVTMNKIGDTLS
+1567 TVTMNKIGHTLT

-1588 HSSLISSLFHVS
+1588 HSSLISSLFRVS
-1600 TGTLS
+1600 AGTLS

-1610 IGTPTMTT
+1610 IGTPTMTS
-1618 LNEICLSLAD
+1618 LNEICLSLTD

-1681 SLVFVESADISS
+1681 SLIFVESADISS

-1700 ILLKTTMEPLP
+1700 VLLKTTMEPLP
-1711 SRLFTDE
+1711 SRLFTE

-1743 ANDATLDVDGNGEDH
+1743 AKEVALEVDSNGEDR
-1758 PNCGLPQLPC
+1758 PNCGLSQLPC
-1768 RTLETGFTS
+1768 RTLETGFAS
-1777 LKATKSALFLNSP
+1777 LKATESAVLLNSA
-1790 DRIKTVLATAFAEQT
+1790 DRIKTGMAAAFTKQT
-1805 IKSKN
+1805 IKSKS
-1810 EKHEVT
+1810 EKQEVT
-1816 IECMGGLTVSTNQ
+1816 IECTGGLSVSTNQ
-1829 QLILYTIAFVFEA
+1829 QLILDTIAFMFEA
-1842 GKRTS
+1842 GDRAS

-1853 AGSLQLMSCSFGTDT
+1853 SGSLQLMSCSFGTDT
-1868 PTALG
+1868 PTSLG
-1873 SSLLHVKGSVEVES
+1873 SSLLHVKGSLKVES

-1900 LIWMEQANQNIV
+1900 LIWMELTDLNVV

-1930 SLTLSSTSRQDS
+1930 SLILSSTSQQDS

-1953 EPSSNDAP
+1953 EPSSNNAP

-1969 GSSFATQIVP
+1969 GSSFTTQIVP

-1989 DENKFWGFDSLTSVD
+1989 DENKFWGFDSSTSVD

-2070 PNSITLS
+2070 PNSITL
-2077 IVGETGQQPIS
+2077 
-2088 VLEEGQFEIKNGKL
+2088 
-2102 VLSSL
+2102 
-2107 SFETDVA
+2107 DYVA
-2114 SFARSLIALHTA
+2114 FFTRSLITLHTA

-2150 TIQPTQSVTLS
+2150 TIQPAQSVTLS
-2161 NTSFISCNSTAST
+2161 NTSFVFCNSTAST
-2174 RSGVLDVT
+2174 RSV
-2182 LSEGSTFTLTHST
+2182 
-2195 KPFASCSSP
+2195 
-2204 KATANQIFI
+2204 I
-2213 SSPSFGQRHQL
+2213 SSCLQFVWTKTSDSLADFA
-2224 RWQTLL
+2224 
-2230 GKEGDHPVPVPLFLY
+2230 GKEAEHPLPVPLFLY

-2258 SCDVSVCGFSEYP
+2258 SSDVSVCGFSEYP

-2277 LHSRIEDTPDTTVT
+2277 LHSRIGDTPDTTVT

-2383 IQILAGSSL
+2383 IRILAGSSL
-2392 SVSKTFFTRVI
+2392 SVSQTFFTCVL

-2415 ITESTYFLLN
+2415 ITESTSILLN
-2425 NNTFA
+2425 NNTFT
-2430 SCSCSGQANAI
+2430 SCTCSGQANAI
-2441 FLELENTTTVHADS
+2441 FLELANTTTVHADS

-2464 LDSSSSNSDTEIEID
+2464 FDSPSSNSDPEIEID
-2479 VFVVGN
+2479 VFVFGN

-2554 ELGLRRMKEASVA
+2554 ELGLRRMKDASVD

-2572 EKITTTTLLEPKC
+2572 EKITATTQLEPQC
-2585 DLCIYGNEES
+2585 DLCIEGNDES
-2595 STLSFSLDGCFVNS
+2595 STLSFSLDGCFVNF
-2609 PKDATPSSL
+2609 PKDTTPCSL

-2627 PSESNHQSL
+2627 PSESTHQSL

-2648 CTVTGSFSNPIIFSL
+2648 CSIAGSSPNPVAFSL

-2677 SKSIALQS
+2677 SKSVVLQS

-2694 ITMTNC
+2694 ISMTNS

-2721 SILVQHCLFVSCISN
+2721 SILVQYCLFVSCMSN

-2745 GADTHTLNK
+2745 GADTNTLNK
-2754 ENWEGTLNT
+2754 ENWEGTLNA

-2771 LSTSLLSASSIS
+2771 LSTSTPSASSIS
-2783 GADPFD
+2783 DID

-2799 RTTPRIVVQKDEKN
+2799 RVEHRIVVQKDGKN
-2813 EDHPLCGSGELPC
+2813 EDHPLCGSPELPC
-2826 LSVDTSVD
+2826 LSVDTSVG

-2865 KKRGVVKIVG
+2865 KKRGVVKMVG

-2896 LDLSQSTLE
+2896 LDLSRSTLE

-2920 SNIVSSLS
+2920 SNTVSSLS
-2928 TIRSSLIQLTGGQ
+2928 TIRSSLVQLTGGQ
-2941 AVVVNLT
+2941 AVVLNLT
-2948 LTDLSFS
+2948 LSGLSFS
-2955 PTVFDFSS
+2955 RTVFDFSS

-2969 SEISTTNCSIG
+2969 FEVSTTNSSIE
-2980 KFVKASEGTRFSLK
+2980 KFVTASEGTRFSLK

-3005 SENEEQEEDLQEN
+3005 SENEEKDETND
-3018 VCDWPDSFMSLINT
+3018 VCDWPDSFVSLINT
-3032 TSTIEM
+3032 TSSFE
-3038 SKFSHLQI
+3038 SVKFTHHKQ
-3046 GAVEMDGGSL
+3046 GAVKVDGGSL
-3056 TIDGSIFH
+3056 TVEGSIFH
-3064 DNAVDNSSF
+3064 DNSVVNSSF

-3081 CLAGRLT
+3081 CVSGELT

-3095 DGQLAGSSAWIA
+3095 DGTKDFPSAWIK
-3107 VEEGCQFSSLI
+3107 VEEGCEFSSLI

-3167 NEKSKTATD
+3167 NEKSKTETD
-3176 KSTEISLVTA
+3176 KSTEISLATA

-3209 NVEHEWRLRLVFGDG
+3209 SVEHEWRLRLIFGDG
-3224 VAGVEW
+3224 VAGTEW
-3230 ITLKQSRAAEK
+3230 ITVKQSRAAEK

-3263 ALFTIIVCVVCCRR
+3263 ALFTIIVCVLCCRR

-3282 EEKQNLLNQQE
+3282 EEKQNLLTQQE

-3318 PPKTLSESKLEGA
+3318 QPNTLSESKLEGA
-3331 GFTGNVELT
+3331 SFTGTVALG
-3340 KKEDEEGEEE
+3340 KKEDEKLEEE
-3350 PHTTAKF
+3350 PHTTAQF

-3362 RCDGSFEMCVVD
+3362 RCDG
-3374 TRHSLHTRIHKPAP
+3374 
-3388 NAPPLPRF
+3388 
-3396 QIAFEI
+3396 
-3402 IEGLKRMSKED
+3402 
-3413 TLQRFLSKLN
+3413 
-3423 PHRILLGTEDQV
+3423 
-3435 FLKVEET
+3435 
-3442 AAVPPDKQQL
+3442 
-3452 HPPNANDPHPTPHP
+3452 
-3466 HHLDAISSYDNDNLQ
+3466 
-3481 RWVAPELGETDK
+3481 
-3493 TRDTAEGRSKEDLVK
+3493 
-3508 ASVFSLGLV
+3508 
-3517 LLEMETGIVPF
+3517 
-3528 GEIDG
+3528 
-3533 INAQRQLG
+3533 
-3541 TGTRPNMTDVGAEMK
+3541 
-3556 DLISECLDVD
+3556 
-3566 KTARPTLSTVEE
+3566 
-3578 RLIEIG
+3578 
-3584 QKTEQLTSGEA
+3584 
-3595 ESIQDQLKKRTA
+3595 
-3607 AAPI
+3607 